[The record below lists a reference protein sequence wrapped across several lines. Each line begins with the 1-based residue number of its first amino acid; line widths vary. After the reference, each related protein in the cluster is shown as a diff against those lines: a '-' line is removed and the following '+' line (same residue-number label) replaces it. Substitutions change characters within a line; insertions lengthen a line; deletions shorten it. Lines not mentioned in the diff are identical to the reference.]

1 MTDFTKPDASSSRD
15 RIIHGVDFSGA
26 DAGGEAGIRLA
37 SRSSATESLIDRI
50 ERLDRTSL
58 RRRIM
63 ASLED
68 GNDHLWLIDAP
79 FGIPCPTLEACGIPL
94 EWTKTVEWMAGFQ
107 TPRDWR
113 RGVRTVT
120 RKEPRR
126 VADRAA
132 STPLASM
139 NLRIFKQTWTAMV
152 ELLQPLAMAGVRI
165 EPLAGPKNSRVVV
178 AEGCPASILKRG
190 GDSSRGYKGKSD
202 SNRDRRR
209 EILEIAHRRWGLRIS
224 EAVADRCID
233 GTAGDDLDAVLL
245 TLDPLVT
252 VYPPEALVEGWVFS

>member
-1 MTDFTKPDASSSRD
+1 M
-15 RIIHGVDFSGA
+15 
-26 DAGGEAGIRLA
+26 
-37 SRSSATESLIDRI
+37 
-50 ERLDRTSL
+50 
-58 RRRIM
+58 
-63 ASLED
+63 
-68 GNDHLWLIDAP
+68 
-79 FGIPCPTLEACGIPL
+79 
-94 EWTKTVEWMAGFQ
+94 
-107 TPRDWR
+107 
-113 RGVRTVT
+113 
-120 RKEPRR
+120 
-126 VADRAA
+126 ADRAA

-165 EPLAGPKNSRVVV
+165 EPLAGPKDSRVVV

-209 EILEIAHRRWGLRIS
+209 EILAIAHRRWGLRIS